1 MQPLH
6 MQHLLRACMLRVHRS
21 FKLHSMVVAHPSRC
35 CDCKVVGRLW
45 AKFDV

>member
-6 MQHLLRACMLRVHRS
+6 MQHLLRVHQS

-45 AKFDV
+45 AEFDV